1 MTTPDLKGKY
11 ALVTGASSGLGA
23 DFARNLAARGCNL
36 ILVAR
41 REDLLRSLQ
50 QELMGQYGVAVQVVP
65 LEWRAPGNA
74 KRICSNST
82 SSPWFI

>member
-1 MTTPDLKGKY
+1 MGTPDLKGKY
-11 ALVTGASSGLGA
+11 ALVTGASSGLGV

-50 QELMGQYGVAVQVVP
+50 QGLMGQYGVEVHVVP
-65 LEWRAPGNA
+65 LDLTAPDEPQ
-74 KRICSNST
+74 T
-82 SSPWFI
+82 L